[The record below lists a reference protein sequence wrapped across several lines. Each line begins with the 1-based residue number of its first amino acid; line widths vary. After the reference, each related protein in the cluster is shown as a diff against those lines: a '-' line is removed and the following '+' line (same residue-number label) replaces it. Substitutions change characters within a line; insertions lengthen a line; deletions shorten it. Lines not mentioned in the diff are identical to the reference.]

1 MAKDYDNMAKS
12 IFTDFAADISQ
23 YVVGTHYDVEVIEN
37 IDTEQHLVVEQ
48 RTDSTKRI
56 RINESEAILH
66 IELQLRDS
74 TYQPMW
80 ARNAAYHGYLIKKH
94 QIPVYSNVIYFH
106 PNAGRND
113 MGFYHYNAHGYEYT
127 LRYKVIRLIDIDGQA
142 ILEMQAPG
150 LLPFTPLMKR
160 PTGISIEQWLQECI
174 NAVAAAPFDE
184 QTQGDLFC
192 ALSLFGGIVYDPLLF
207 KRMIREE
214 RMQESKYYQL
224 LRDEFIAIGIE
235 QGREQGL
242 EQGKEQGLE
251 QGARESA
258 IRNILKFLNNRFT
271 AEEVNDLIPQLH
283 QITDLDRLEQLLFA
297 APQVQNLDA
306 FKLMLEE

>member
-1 MAKDYDNMAKS
+1 MARDYDNMAKS

-23 YVVGTHYDVEVIEN
+23 FVIGTNEDVEVIEN

-48 RTDSTKRI
+48 LTDSTKRI
-56 RINESEAILH
+56 RINDSEAILH

-74 TYQPMW
+74 TFKPMW
-80 ARNAAYHGYLIKKH
+80 ARNAAYHGYLIKEH

-113 MGFYHYNAHGYEYT
+113 TGFYHYSSHGYEYT

-150 LLPFTPLMKR
+150 LLPFAPLMKR
-160 PTGISIEQWLQECI
+160 PAGISIEQWVRECI
-174 NAVAAAPFDE
+174 NAVAATPFDE

-192 ALSLFGGIVYDPLLF
+192 ALSLFGGIIYDPSLF
-207 KRMIREE
+207 KRLIREE

-224 LRDEFIAIGIE
+224 LRDEFIAL
-235 QGREQGL
+235 GR
-242 EQGKEQGLE
+242 EQGLE
-251 QGARESA
+251 QGAREST
-258 IRNILKFLNNRFT
+258 IKNILTFLKNKFS
-271 AEEVNDLIPQLH
+271 AEEVNDLIPELQR
-283 QITDLDRLEQLLFA
+283 ITDLERLEQLLFA
-297 APQVQNLDA
+297 APQVQSLDA